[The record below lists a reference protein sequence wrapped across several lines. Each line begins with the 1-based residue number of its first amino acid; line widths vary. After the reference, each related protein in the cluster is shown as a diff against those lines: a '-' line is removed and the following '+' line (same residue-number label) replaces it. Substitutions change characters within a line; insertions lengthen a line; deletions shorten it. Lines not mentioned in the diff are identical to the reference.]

1 MRQIIATMK
10 GSTER
15 GEIYEDEHGTLPQQ
29 KKELCGYY
37 LMLYLELFSMDPDK
51 FLSRVKNKCKT
62 PMLESGKMDAV
73 VATRFKELVDKFWSG
88 ETRGGR
94 LVNGSGRPIFDGH
107 LTCLTRGISF
117 AEVDE
122 AA

>member
-1 MRQIIATMK
+1 MRQIIATIR

-29 KKELCGYY
+29 NKELCGYY

-51 FLSRVKNKCKT
+51 FLSRVKNKCTT
-62 PMLESGKMDAV
+62 PMVESGKMDAV
-73 VATRFKELVDKFWSG
+73 VVTRFKELIDEFWSG
-88 ETRGGR
+88 QMRGGR

-107 LTCLTRGISF
+107 LTYLARGITF
-117 AEVDE
+117 AEANK